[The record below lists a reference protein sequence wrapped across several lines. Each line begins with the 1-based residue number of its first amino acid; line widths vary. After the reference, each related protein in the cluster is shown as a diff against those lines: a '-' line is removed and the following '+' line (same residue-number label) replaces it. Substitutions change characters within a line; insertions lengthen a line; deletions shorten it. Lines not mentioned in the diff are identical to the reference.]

1 MSTSVMRGD
10 LKAPGCDVPIFQL
23 LQWKYAIKLEKLGLR
38 HSSGR
43 SVRAHACRTLGLK
56 PRMAAESVIGQI
68 DAILA
73 RGTE

>member
-1 MSTSVMRGD
+1 MCHEHKRDEGRSEGSG
-10 LKAPGCDVPIFQL
+10 
-23 LQWKYAIKLEKLGLR
+23 YAIKLEKLGLR